1 MGRIVCFGEVM
12 LRLGPEGYYR
22 FHQADRFV
30 LNYTGAEANAAVALS
45 QFGME
50 TEVVTKLPDHAIAK
64 AAVAEL
70 KKFGAGTR
78 FIQFG
83 GERMGVYFIE
93 KGASQRASKVI
104 YDRKNT
110 SISAVRPGEFD
121 WETIFEGASAF
132 LFSGVT
138 AALSDTIPDVL
149 AEACEKAKEKGVKI
163 FCDLNYRKNLW
174 TPEKAQVTMKRLV
187 KYVDVLVGNEED
199 SEKMLGVKAGASDVH
214 KGELDTASYVDVAKQ
229 LQRGIRLRGRG
240 HHAPQVDI
248 RLGQQVVRDALH
260 ERNGL
265 SLQGVRHPDRG
276 QGGRRRLVHVRP
288 HVRHAQRLRQQE
300 GPRIRG
306 GRLLPETQYRIG
318 FQPRLGGGDRRPYGR
333 RRLRTSAAMKKSA
346 TKRSAGREPGKG
358 DAR

>member
-22 FHQADRFV
+22 FHQVDRFV

-110 SISAVRPGEFD
+110 AISAVRPGEFD

-138 AALSDTIPDVL
+138 AALSDTMPDVL

-229 LQRGIRLRGRG
+229 LQREYGFEAVGTTLRKSISASDNKWSGMLYTNGTAYLSREY
-240 HHAPQVDI
+240 DI
-248 RLGQQVVRDALH
+248 RIV
-260 ERNGL
+260 
-265 SLQGVRHPDRG
+265 DR
-276 QGGRRRLVHVRP
+276 V
-288 HVRHAQRLRQQE
+288 
-300 GPRIRG
+300 
-306 GRLLPETQYRIG
+306 
-318 FQPRLGGGDRRPYGR
+318 GGGDSFTSGLMYAMLNGYDSRKALEFAVAASCLKHSIELDFNLVSVEEIVALMEGDGSGR
-333 RRLRTSAAMKKSA
+333 VQR
-346 TKRSAGREPGKG
+346 
-358 DAR
+358 

>member
-22 FHQADRFV
+22 FHQVDRFV

-110 SISAVRPGEFD
+110 AISAVRPGEFD

-138 AALSDTIPDVL
+138 AALSDTMPDVL

-229 LQRGIRLRGRG
+229 LQREYGFEAVGTTLRKSISASDNKWSGMLYTNGTAYLSREY
-240 HHAPQVDI
+240 DI
-248 RLGQQVVRDALH
+248 RIV
-260 ERNGL
+260 
-265 SLQGVRHPDRG
+265 DR
-276 QGGRRRLVHVRP
+276 V
-288 HVRHAQRLRQQE
+288 
-300 GPRIRG
+300 
-306 GRLLPETQYRIG
+306 
-318 FQPRLGGGDRRPYGR
+318 GGGDSFTSGLMYAMLNGYDSRKALEFAVAASCLKHSIELDFNLVSVEEITALMEGDGSGR
-333 RRLRTSAAMKKSA
+333 VQR
-346 TKRSAGREPGKG
+346 
-358 DAR
+358 

>member
-22 FHQADRFV
+22 FHQVDRFV

-104 YDRKNT
+104 YDRKHT

-138 AALSDTIPDVL
+138 AALSDTMPDVL
-149 AEACEKAKEKGVKI
+149 AEACKKAKEKGVKI

-229 LQRGIRLRGRG
+229 LQREYGFEAVGTTLRKSISASDNKWSGMLYTNGTAYLSREY
-240 HHAPQVDI
+240 DI
-248 RLGQQVVRDALH
+248 RIV
-260 ERNGL
+260 
-265 SLQGVRHPDRG
+265 DR
-276 QGGRRRLVHVRP
+276 V
-288 HVRHAQRLRQQE
+288 
-300 GPRIRG
+300 
-306 GRLLPETQYRIG
+306 
-318 FQPRLGGGDRRPYGR
+318 GGGDSFTSGLMYAMLNGYDSRKALEFAVAASCLKHSIELDFNLVSVEEIVALMEGDGSGR
-333 RRLRTSAAMKKSA
+333 VQR
-346 TKRSAGREPGKG
+346 
-358 DAR
+358 

>member
-138 AALSDTIPDVL
+138 AALSDTLPDVL
-149 AEACEKAKEKGVKI
+149 AEACEKAKKKGVKI

-174 TPEKAQVTMKRLV
+174 TPEKAQATMKRLV

-229 LQRGIRLRGRG
+229 LQREYGFEAVGTTLRKSISASDNKWSGMLYTNGTAYLSREY
-240 HHAPQVDI
+240 DI
-248 RLGQQVVRDALH
+248 RIV
-260 ERNGL
+260 
-265 SLQGVRHPDRG
+265 DR
-276 QGGRRRLVHVRP
+276 V
-288 HVRHAQRLRQQE
+288 
-300 GPRIRG
+300 
-306 GRLLPETQYRIG
+306 
-318 FQPRLGGGDRRPYGR
+318 GGGDSFTSGLMYAMLNGYDSRKALEFAVAASCLKHSIELDFNLVSVEEIVALMEGDGSGR
-333 RRLRTSAAMKKSA
+333 VQR
-346 TKRSAGREPGKG
+346 
-358 DAR
+358 

>member
-1 MGRIVCFGEVM
+1 VGRIVCFGEVM

-22 FHQADRFV
+22 FHQVDRFV

-110 SISAVRPGEFD
+110 AISAVRPGEFD

-138 AALSDTIPDVL
+138 AALSDTMPDVL

-174 TPEKAQVTMKRLV
+174 TPEKAQVAMKRLV

-199 SEKMLGVKAGASDVH
+199 SEKMLGVKAGASDVR

-229 LQRGIRLRGRG
+229 LQREYGFEAVGTTLRKS
-240 HHAPQVDI
+240 I
-248 RLGQQVVRDALH
+248 
-260 ERNGL
+260 
-265 SLQGVRHPDRG
+265 
-276 QGGRRRLVHVRP
+276 
-288 HVRHAQRLRQQE
+288 
-300 GPRIRG
+300 
-306 GRLLPETQYRIG
+306 
-318 FQPRLGGGDRRPYGR
+318 
-333 RRLRTSAAMKKSA
+333 SASDNK
-346 TKRSAGREPGKG
+346 
-358 DAR
+358 

>member
-93 KGASQRASKVI
+93 KGASQRPSKVI

-132 LFSGVT
+132 LFSGIT
-138 AALSDTIPDVL
+138 AALSDTMPDVL

-174 TPEKAQVTMKRLV
+174 TPEKAQITMKRLV
-187 KYVDVLVGNEED
+187 QYVDVLVGNEED
-199 SEKMLGVKAGASDVH
+199 TEKMLGIKAGESDVH
-214 KGELDTASYVDVAKQ
+214 KGELDMASYVDVAKQ
-229 LQRGIRLRGRG
+229 LQREYGFEAVGTTLRKSISASDNKWSGMLYTNGTAYLSREY
-240 HHAPQVDI
+240 DI
-248 RLGQQVVRDALH
+248 RIV
-260 ERNGL
+260 
-265 SLQGVRHPDRG
+265 DR
-276 QGGRRRLVHVRP
+276 V
-288 HVRHAQRLRQQE
+288 
-300 GPRIRG
+300 
-306 GRLLPETQYRIG
+306 
-318 FQPRLGGGDRRPYGR
+318 GGGDSFTSGLMYAMLNGYDSRKALEFATAASCLKQSIELDFNLVSVEEITALMEGDGSGR
-333 RRLRTSAAMKKSA
+333 VQR
-346 TKRSAGREPGKG
+346 
-358 DAR
+358 

>member
-22 FHQADRFV
+22 FHQVDRFV

-104 YDRKNT
+104 YDRKHT

-138 AALSDTIPDVL
+138 AALSDTMPDVL

-174 TPEKAQVTMKRLV
+174 TPEKAQVAMKRLV

-199 SEKMLGVKAGASDVH
+199 SEKMLGVKAGASDVR

-229 LQRGIRLRGRG
+229 LQREYGFEAVGTTLRKSISASDNKWSGMLYTNG
-240 HHAPQVDI
+240 TAYLSKEYDI
-248 RLGQQVVRDALH
+248 RIV
-260 ERNGL
+260 
-265 SLQGVRHPDRG
+265 DR
-276 QGGRRRLVHVRP
+276 V
-288 HVRHAQRLRQQE
+288 
-300 GPRIRG
+300 
-306 GRLLPETQYRIG
+306 
-318 FQPRLGGGDRRPYGR
+318 GGGDSFTSGLMYAMLNGYDSRKALEFAVAASCLKHSIELDFNLVSVEEIVALMEGDGSGR
-333 RRLRTSAAMKKSA
+333 VQR
-346 TKRSAGREPGKG
+346 
-358 DAR
+358 